1 MYIIKDILSQ
11 QIVPM
16 AIICI
21 VLGICIL
28 PLRKNDKFSKQ
39 GLEIEN
45 MTIIKSLACI
55 MVIVSHLC
63 AQMEGIGILAL
74 PANVG
79 FLAVGMFFFCSGY
92 GLTYSYINKEN
103 YIQHF
108 LKRRLLCIL
117 IPFWSANIIYIV
129 LEQKN

>member
-55 MVIVSHLC
+55 TWLLFSHLC
-63 AQMEGIGILAL
+63 AQMEGIG
-74 PANVG
+74 G
-79 FLAVGMFFFCSGY
+79 TWHY
-92 GLTYSYINKEN
+92 
-103 YIQHF
+103 
-108 LKRRLLCIL
+108 LLML
-117 IPFWSANIIYIV
+117 DF
-129 LEQKN
+129 